1 MKKDNK
7 QQKMKPTM
15 GRLKRRGLSP
25 IKPRKLTKQ
34 DIYPANNGKI
44 IEQTTEQVSDKEN
57 DEDKDGHPEV
67 IKSTVQEIQ
76 TNSTILSK
84 QIKIVSQL
92 NAKQIDGLISDRN
105 TIKAYGLQNNMKY

>member
-1 MKKDNK
+1 
-7 QQKMKPTM
+7 MKPTM
-15 GRLKRRGLSP
+15 GRIKRRGLSP

-67 IKSTVQEIQ
+67 NCPSVAGE
-76 TNSTILSK
+76 
-84 QIKIVSQL
+84 
-92 NAKQIDGLISDRN
+92 
-105 TIKAYGLQNNMKY
+105 Y

>member
-1 MKKDNK
+1 M
-7 QQKMKPTM
+7 
-15 GRLKRRGLSP
+15 
-25 IKPRKLTKQ
+25 
-34 DIYPANNGKI
+34 YPANNEKI

-84 QIKIVSQL
+84 QIKIVTQL
-92 NAKQIDGLISDRN
+92 NAKQIDNLLSLPFHSLHVNMDESVCDL
-105 TIKAYGLQNNMKY
+105 LQ